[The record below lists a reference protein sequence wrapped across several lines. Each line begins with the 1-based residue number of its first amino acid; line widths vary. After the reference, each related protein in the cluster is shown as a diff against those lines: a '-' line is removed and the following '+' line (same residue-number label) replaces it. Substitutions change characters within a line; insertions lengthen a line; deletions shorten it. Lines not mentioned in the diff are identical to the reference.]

1 MRSRVWI
8 DVILKGSGEAFYA

>member
-1 MRSRVWI
+1 MHPRVRI